1 MGGADDDWQVSGFIW
16 TVSSDKLEEVLMG
29 KENEFGLELV
39 KFRCLKNIHEETS
52 ARQ

>member
-1 MGGADDDWQVSGFIW
+1 MGGAGDDWQVSALIL

-29 KENEFGLELV
+29 KENEFGLKLV
-39 KFRCLKNIHEETS
+39 EFRCLENIHEEIS